1 MGEHLGSTV
10 VAVDLPASRIL
21 PVSATRR
28 HRSVLGTAGILLFI
42 CMFMP
47 AMRGCSNSPVIPL
60 DVPPFLPPYLFGLV
74 FAAIALTR
82 SSHGLI
88 TGVIAV
94 RFLATL
100 VSFAGFVVFLVAP
113 SVGIVELTV
122 GLVLLTAIGIG
133 GVSELR
139 LAATATLIGALCV
152 TWFGLW
158 TASVDALYGV
168 HLSLVSSMGLLVGGA
183 LWVVEVLIQP
193 AAAVPRAVVR
203 RR

>member
-1 MGEHLGSTV
+1 MPLT
-10 VAVDLPASRIL
+10 AP
-21 PVSATRR
+21 RR
-28 HRSVLGTAGILLFI
+28 HRSVLGTAGILLFV

-47 AMRGCSNSPVIPL
+47 AMRGCSDAPVLPL

-74 FAAIALTR
+74 FAAVALTR
-82 SSHGLI
+82 SSRGLI

-122 GLVLLTAIGIG
+122 GLVLLSAIGVS

-152 TWFGLW
+152 AWFGLW
-158 TASVDALYGV
+158 TSSVDALYGV
-168 HLSLVSSMGLLVGGA
+168 HLSLASSIGLLVGGA
-183 LWVVEVLIQP
+183 LWVVEVLMQP
-193 AAAVPRAVVR
+193 SAAVPRAVVR